1 MSALG
6 CTIRKCFYFM
16 CTSFVHLLYC
26 KVIFILIF
34 GLKMSTFPFYTIIG
48 IKTYPTINVS
58 DFEHYINNFHNTIS
72 HKFCSCQELT
82 WRKKKSFTLYDLV
95 MRKVEKKESTNK
107 IETLP
112 NIATQCRHNY
122 HLSNIF
128 DFIHEILGTLPIL

>member
-6 CTIRKCFYFM
+6 CKIRKCFYFM

-34 GLKMSTFPFYTIIG
+34 GLKMSTFPFYTISG

-72 HKFCSCQELT
+72 YKFSAA
-82 WRKKKSFTLYDLV
+82 R
-95 MRKVEKKESTNK
+95 N
-107 IETLP
+107 
-112 NIATQCRHNY
+112 
-122 HLSNIF
+122 
-128 DFIHEILGTLPIL
+128 

>member
-1 MSALG
+1 MQLPG
-6 CTIRKCFYFM
+6 TD
-16 CTSFVHLLYC
+16 
-26 KVIFILIF
+26 
-34 GLKMSTFPFYTIIG
+34 LK
-48 IKTYPTINVS
+48 
-58 DFEHYINNFHNTIS
+58 
-72 HKFCSCQELT
+72 
-82 WRKKKSFTLYDLV
+82 KKKSFTLYDLV